1 MVFRNVTTKSMS
13 CLAKLVTEITRVA
26 LCWYMLAL
34 QMVSGIGN
42 RRGLFAAKRADDPTR
57 RNLLQ
62 IHLASFIK
70 GHGDKLLML

>member
-1 MVFRNVTTKSMS
+1 MVFRNMTTKSMP
-13 CLAKLVTEITRVA
+13 CFTELVTLVTRVT
-26 LCWYMLAL
+26 LCWYMPPL

-70 GHGDKLLML
+70 GHGDELLML